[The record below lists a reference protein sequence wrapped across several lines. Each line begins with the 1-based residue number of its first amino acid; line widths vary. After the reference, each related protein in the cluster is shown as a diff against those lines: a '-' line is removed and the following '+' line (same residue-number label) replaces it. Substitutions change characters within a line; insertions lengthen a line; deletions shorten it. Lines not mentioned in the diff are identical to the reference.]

1 MTAIQRLVTAA
12 TLGAMLAGAAACS
25 TASPVEPNRNLMSP
39 RDTSQF
45 VPEHPSFP

>member
-25 TASPVEPNRNLMSP
+25 TASPVEPNQNALTP

-45 VPEHPSFP
+45 VPNPPHFP